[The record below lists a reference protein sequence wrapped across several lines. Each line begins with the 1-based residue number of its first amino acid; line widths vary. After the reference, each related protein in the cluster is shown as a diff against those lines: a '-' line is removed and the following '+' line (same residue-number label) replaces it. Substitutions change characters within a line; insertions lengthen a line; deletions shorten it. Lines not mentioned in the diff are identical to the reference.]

1 MSCFLAVCLP
11 LNFQKQ
17 FSLLYMESTGNNI
30 YARGGSGNWKKK
42 LSATPFSSFDS

>member
-1 MSCFLAVCLP
+1 MSCFPAVCLP
-11 LNFQKQ
+11 LNVQKQ
-17 FSLLYMESTGNNI
+17 FSLLYMESTGNI